1 MAELDPTQAAT
12 PTHEHPFAQYVRAL
26 GKGKKGARSLTR
38 EEARTAFR
46 MVLRG
51 EAEAIQVG
59 AFLMLLRVKEE
70 SAEELAGFVEA
81 VRDIID
87 TPKNIVV
94 DLDWS
99 SYAGKR
105 KHLPWF
111 ILSALL
117 LAENG
122 VRILMHGSD
131 GHTAGRIYTE
141 SCFRLL
147 GLPVA
152 ENWQQTSA
160 ALDEQRL
167 CFFHLRHWC
176 PSLQALIDLRN
187 TFGLRSPVHTLVRLV
202 NPLAAPTSLQS
213 IFHPAYAENHS
224 QAAHLLG
231 QKNALVIK
239 GDGGEFERRPEAD
252 CKLYLIHNNDMLRED
267 WPRRFDSPQPAEEDM
282 APETLRDIWNG
293 TLRQDYAEEAVIG
306 TTALALRALQRA
318 HNQDSAYTLASK
330 FWQERNLQRLPFSS

>member
-1 MAELDPTQAAT
+1 MA
-12 PTHEHPFAQYVRAL
+12 EHPFAQYIRAL

-38 EEARTAFR
+38 EEARTAFG

-51 EAEAIQVG
+51 EAEAVQVG

-81 VRDIID
+81 VRETISVPGGISA
-87 TPKNIVV
+87 

-111 ILSALL
+111 LLSALL

-122 VRILMHGSD
+122 IRVLMHGTD
-131 GHTAGRIYTE
+131 GHTSGRLYTE
-141 SCFRLL
+141 HCCHAL

-152 ENWQQTSA
+152 SSWAQVQD
-160 ALDEQRL
+160 ALETQRF
-167 CFFHLRHWC
+167 CFFPLRHWC
-176 PSLQALIDLRN
+176 KPLQDLIDLRN

-213 IFHPAYAENHS
+213 IFHPAYAENHA
-224 QAAHLLG
+224 QAAWLLG
-231 QKNALVIK
+231 QQNALVIK
-239 GDGGEFERRPEAD
+239 GEGGEFERRPEAD
-252 CKLYLIHNNDMLRED
+252 CKLYLLHNGERLRED
-267 WPRRFDSPQPAEEDM
+267 WLRRFDSPQAAEEALDP
-282 APETLRDIWNG
+282 ARLRELWRG
-293 TLRQDYAEEAVIG
+293 ELLCDYAETAVLD
-306 TTALALRALQRA
+306 TAALALRAMDKADSGDAARTIAVQWWQQR
-318 HNQDSAYTLASK
+318 N
-330 FWQERNLQRLPFSS
+330 RQRL

>member
-1 MAELDPTQAAT
+1 MAELDTTQAA
-12 PTHEHPFAQYVRAL
+12 THEHPFAQYIRAL
-26 GKGKKGARSLTR
+26 GKGKKGSRSLTR
-38 EEARTAFR
+38 EEARTAFG

-51 EAEAIQVG
+51 EAEAVQVG

-81 VRDIID
+81 VRDVID
-87 TPKNIVV
+87 TPKNITV

-122 VRILMHGSD
+122 VRACMHGTD

-152 ENWQQTSA
+152 DSWQQVGAS
-160 ALDEQRL
+160 LDEQRL

-176 PSLQALIDLRN
+176 QPLQALIDLRN

-224 QAAHLLG
+224 QAAFLLG
-231 QKNALVIK
+231 QSNALVIK

-252 CKLYLIHNNDMLRED
+252 CKLYLIHNNEMQRED
-267 WPRRFDSPQPAEEDM
+267 WPRRFDHPQPAEDDM
-282 APETLRDIWNG
+282 APETLRDIWSG
-293 TLRQDYAEEAVIG
+293 TLQQDYAKEAVIG

-318 HNQDSAYTLASK
+318 QDQDSAYALASK
-330 FWQERNLQRLPFSS
+330 WWRERNLQRLSSTH

>member
-1 MAELDPTQAAT
+1 VSLTN
-12 PTHEHPFAQYVRAL
+12 EHPFAQYIRAL
-26 GKGKKGARSLTR
+26 GKGKKGSRSLTR
-38 EEARTAFR
+38 EEAHTAFG
-46 MVLRG
+46 MVLNG
-51 EAEAIQVG
+51 QAEAVQVG

-70 SAEELAGFVEA
+70 SADELAGFVEA
-81 VRDIID
+81 VREYVAAP
-87 TPKNIVV
+87 TNITV

-122 VRILMHGSD
+122 VRVCMHGSD

-152 ENWQQTSA
+152 GDWQQVSG
-160 ALDEQRL
+160 ALDKNLL
-167 CFFHLRHWC
+167 CFFHLKHWC
-176 PSLQALIDLRN
+176 PRLQELIDLRN
-187 TFGLRSPVHTLVRLV
+187 TFGLRSPVHTLTRLV
-202 NPLAAPTSLQS
+202 NPLAAPSSLQS

-224 QAAHLLG
+224 QAAFLLG

-252 CKLYLIHNNDMLRED
+252 CKLYLIHNSDKLRED
-267 WPRRFDSPQPAEEDM
+267 WPRRFDTPQPAEEDLS
-282 APETLRDIWNG
+282 PELLSDLWRG
-293 TLRQDYAEEAVIG
+293 SLQASYAEEAVIG
-306 TTALALRALQRA
+306 TAALALRAMQRA
-318 HNQDSAYTLASK
+318 HDQESAYALATEW
-330 FWQERNLQRLPFSS
+330 WQSRNTQRL